1 MDERTALGERV
12 TALLEAACG
21 PDRLPGAV
29 AIVTDR
35 EGILHEGAT
44 GVRRL
49 GGADPMSPDT
59 VCWIASMTKPLTAA
73 VAMQLVAQ
81 GRLRLDD
88 PVGRIQP
95 ELDAIQVLVGWR
107 ADDTPVLRAPARPIT
122 LRHLLT
128 HTSGLAHGLWN
139 ADIARYQ
146 RVHDLPPTTSGRRAA
161 LAVPLASDPGERWE
175 YGLGIDWLGR
185 VIETVTGERLGA
197 VLEERLLAP
206 LGMRDTAFRIAPD
219 MRARLA
225 TVHARADDGR
235 LAPTSFEVAQAPE
248 TEMGGGGLYSTARDY
263 ARFLRMM
270 LNGGELDGVRVLDRE
285 TVALMGQNAMGDL
298 RVVPLASANPAMTQD
313 MDPLPGI
320 PKTWGLSFM
329 RNEQPVP
336 GGRAA
341 GSLAWAGLAN
351 THFWIDP
358 ARGIACALLTQVL
371 PFGDP
376 EVTALL
382 EGLEQAVYATA

>member
-1 MDERTALGERV
+1 MPHDRID
-12 TALLEAACG
+12 ALLEAACAPG
-21 PDRLPGAV
+21 RLPVAV
-29 AIVTDR
+29 AVVT
-35 EGILHEGAT
+35 GPGGVLHSAAR

-49 GGADPMSPDT
+49 GGAEPMTADT

-73 VAMQLVAQ
+73 VAMQLVEE
-81 GRLRLDD
+81 GRLGLDD

-95 ELDAIQVLVGWR
+95 ELAAVRVLAGWDADG
-107 ADDTPVLRAPARPIT
+107 TPRLRAPSRPIT

-139 ADIARYQ
+139 GDIARYQ
-146 RVHDLPPTTSGRRAA
+146 RLHGLPPTTSGRLAA

-185 VIETVTGERLGA
+185 VIETVTGERLGVA
-197 VLEERLLAP
+197 LEQRLLGP
-206 LGMRDTAFRIAPD
+206 LGMHDTAFRIRPD

-225 TVHARADDGR
+225 SVHARTADDG
-235 LAPTSFEVAQAPE
+235 LEPTGFEVAQDAE

-270 LNGGELDGVRVLDRE
+270 LCGGELDGARVLSPG
-285 TVALMGQNAMGDL
+285 TVALMGRNAMGGL
-298 RVVPLASANPAMTQD
+298 RVVPLPSANPAMTRD

-329 RNEQPVP
+329 INERAVP

-358 ARGIACALLTQVL
+358 AGGIACALLTQVL

-376 EVTALL
+376 EVMALL
-382 EGLEQAVYATA
+382 EGLERAVYATAR